1 MLIESAPAPYFQ
13 FRSRYIKFTYSSI
26 LWFEMFKVTLPNEFF
41 MIVKKNDSFVVL
53 SKEGKNLGKYKTREE
68 AEKRLKQ
75 VEFFKNKR

>member
-1 MLIESAPAPYFQ
+1 MSPKIDVGTDPRKQIPLKIE
-13 FRSRYIKFTYSSI
+13 RNI
-26 LWFEMFKVTLPNEFF
+26 

-75 VEFFKNKR
+75 VEYFKSRQ